1 MGVAG
6 AERRRARA
14 AVPTVNASLVLDV
27 FAGFVLDTSGGN
39 VFGHPTTQQT
49 ADTYVHADQ
58 TVRREWIE
66 QYEMVLK
73 AGAAAEELALN

>member
-1 MGVAG
+1 M
-6 AERRRARA
+6 
-14 AVPTVNASLVLDV
+14 
-27 FAGFVLDTSGGN
+27 
-39 VFGHPTTQQT
+39 FGHPTTQQT